1 MKRIGSGRL
10 SLRFPE
16 SFDRDLRLLTY
27 SMAFRRVSMGFLQV
41 VRAIYFSLL
50 GYSPIQIGFL
60 LSIATFVSAI
70 HSIVFGY
77 LSDRYGRK
85 VFFILGG
92 VFASLRMVIFAM
104 SSDFWFLALAQGVGA
119 LGEGAGAGQPVVSA
133 YISDKSEI
141 LDRPQ
146 IFSTIAVTNALA
158 ATAGSLLAG
167 LPAIFQKS
175 WGFDMI
181 GAHALLFWIGAVG
194 SLLSILFVLPM
205 KDVKAKKK
213 VAVEGGGKFL
223 NVKDWGVIARFS
235 LVRSTSGLGWG
246 FIESLL
252 PLYFFIKFGV
262 AGEVLG
268 PIYAVT
274 RFLSVFSYG
283 FIPVVV
289 DRFGKIQAMVWSRI
303 ITGILTVAFSVT
315 PWYPVA
321 VVLMISLRIAIMF
334 TMPIRQTFATTIV
347 DPDETAT
354 AIGISSFARMS
365 LRSVAPTL
373 AGYMFE
379 EISLSL
385 PFMIGAGFLVANGL
399 LYKIFFQQSDGENKA
414 EQSNRTG

>member
-1 MKRIGSGRL
+1 MKKIGSGRL
-10 SLRFPE
+10 SFRFPE
-16 SFDRDLRLLTY
+16 SFDRDLRLLAY

-50 GYSPIQIGFL
+50 GYSPVQIGFL
-60 LSIATFVSAI
+60 LSIATFVSAL

-85 VFFILGG
+85 VFFVLGG
-92 VFASLRMVIFAM
+92 FFASLRMVIFAM
-104 SSDFWFLALAQGVGA
+104 SSDFWLLALAQGVGA

-133 YISDKSEI
+133 YISDKSEL
-141 LDRPQ
+141 LDRPK
-146 IFSTIAVTNALA
+146 IFSTLAVTNALA
-158 ATAGSLLAG
+158 ATVGSLLAG

-175 WGFDMI
+175 WGYDVV
-181 GAHALLFWIGAVG
+181 GAHALLFWIGAIG
-194 SLLSILFVLPM
+194 SLMSILFVLPM
-205 KDVKAKKK
+205 KDVKAEKKE
-213 VAVEGGGKFL
+213 AVEGGGKFL

-289 DRFGKIQAMVWSRI
+289 DKFGEIQSLVGSRI
-303 ITGILTVAFSVT
+303 ITGILTIAFSMT

-365 LRSVAPTL
+365 LRSVAPTI

-379 EISLSL
+379 TISLSL
-385 PFMIGAGFLVANGL
+385 PFVIGAGFLVLNGL
-399 LYKIFFQQSDGENKA
+399 LYKVFFQRGDGEKN
-414 EQSNRTG
+414 G

>member
-16 SFDRDLRLLTY
+16 SFDRDLRLLAY

-60 LSIATFVSAI
+60 LSIATFVSAL

-92 VFASLRMVIFAM
+92 IFASLRMVIFAM
-104 SSDFWFLALAQGVGA
+104 SSEFWFLALAQGVGA

-167 LPAIFQKS
+167 LPAVFQKS

-283 FIPVVV
+283 FIPVVI

-365 LRSVAPTL
+365 LRSLAPTL

-379 EISLSL
+379 AISLSL
-385 PFMIGAGFLVANGL
+385 PFLIGAGFLVVNGI
-399 LYKIFFQQSDGENKA
+399 LYKIFFQQSDGEKENV
-414 EQSNRTG
+414 